1 MKKSDSYTEIA
12 GIIGGIGPEATNHF
26 TSLLVQLRLQYATK
40 DQDHIPFLLFNNP
53 QIPDR
58 TEYLLK
64 KSDINPI
71 SEIIKTG
78 IALKNAGATF
88 LVMPCNTA
96 HAFSQTIE
104 EEVGLPLINMLD
116 ETATHVERVYGD
128 KATVG
133 VLATTGTI
141 ETQLFEKS
149 FGNISKNITV
159 LTPDAAEQAEVMRA
173 IYDIKSNSVNDG
185 NVQVLYAAAN
195 RLMSRGAS
203 IIILGCTE
211 IPLALKAEKCK
222 FFRVDTLE
230 VLAQKVLERTLL
242 SKSTNQTII
251 GSKKELSYRTAR

>member
-1 MKKSDSYTEIA
+1 MSQSHTYTEIA
-12 GIIGGIGPEATNHF
+12 GIIGGIGPEATNYF
-26 TSLLVQLRLQYATK
+26 TSLLVQLRLQYAAK

-64 KSDINPI
+64 KSDVNPI

-96 HAFSQTIE
+96 HAFAEMVE

-116 ETATHVERVYGD
+116 ETAAYVQRVHGD

-133 VLATTGTI
+133 VLATTGTM
-141 ETQLFEKS
+141 ETKLFQKS
-149 FGNISKNITV
+149 FSKVSKNITV
-159 LTPDAAEQAEVMRA
+159 LTPDASEQEEVMKA

-185 NVQVLYAAAN
+185 NVQILYAAAN
-195 RLMSRGAS
+195 KLLRRGAS

-211 IPLALKAEKCK
+211 IPLALKADKCK
-222 FFRVDTLE
+222 FFRIDTME
-230 VLAQKVLERTLL
+230 VLAKKVLEKTLL
-242 SKSTNQTII
+242 SKASTEKITR
-251 GSKKELSYRTAR
+251 SKKETSYRVAH